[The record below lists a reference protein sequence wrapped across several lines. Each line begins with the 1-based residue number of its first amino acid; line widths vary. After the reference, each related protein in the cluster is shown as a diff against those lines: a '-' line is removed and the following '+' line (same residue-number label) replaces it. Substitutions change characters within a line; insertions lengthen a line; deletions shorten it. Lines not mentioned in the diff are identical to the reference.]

1 MKNNDDLFDKD
12 IRNRLKMENMK
23 VPEKINK
30 KIDDTINNLG
40 KRKRN
45 YKKASGICAAC
56 IAGTIIFGVTM
67 PTYAQNIPILGK
79 IFERF
84 DSRIYE
90 NYDKKLSLEDMSDK
104 FHISRSYLSKK
115 FKAVTGFGFKEY
127 IVNVRIKNA
136 CRLLL
141 ETNKSITD
149 IAFECGFNDS
159 NYFGD
164 AFRHVKGV
172 SPNKY
177 RKNKEAI

>member
-23 VPEKINK
+23 VPEESNK

-90 NYDKKLSLEDMSDK
+90 NYGRCL
-104 FHISRSYLSKK
+104 
-115 FKAVTGFGFKEY
+115 
-127 IVNVRIKNA
+127 
-136 CRLLL
+136 
-141 ETNKSITD
+141 
-149 IAFECGFNDS
+149 
-159 NYFGD
+159 
-164 AFRHVKGV
+164 
-172 SPNKY
+172 
-177 RKNKEAI
+177 